1 MHKKLSLIAIILAS
15 SLFVLYSC
23 TKQERIENNESSP
36 QKELIQAA
44 KKFYESSTHASLSIA
59 WDHPIFSN
67 DLKRVSFPLIWTA
80 TFEIQQ
86 KAYRRLVIS
95 QDGRKKLTGEI
106 MEAIPT
112 ISYFNAHPKGI
123 DNTDFEGTLGTY
135 DFEMKFKYADYY
147 EKGLM
152 KYKSDIKTFPSKKA
166 YTQAPKPE
174 GCYSVQATYYS
185 NGVYGVISY
194 YHCDPDNVGGPVS
207 GEQGQGSDDG
217 GPSIDRYDKADPE
230 WDGGSGGGGEPVYNT
245 VKDPCEEKKVVNS
258 NALNPIV
265 KAQNDKVKAY
275 LSTSQ
280 YEWGTEHVLIDYQN
294 PSAGYKD
301 KPIRTDN
308 QVDGLSS
315 KFTWDA
321 SEGYTIGFVHDHPAG
336 KAPSPNDI
344 FDMVEYGISN
354 QDLDRSWGGKAFFLS
369 NASVTVIAGDLTYVV
384 TINDWDALQAL
395 YNTFHS
401 NEAAFNQSFEKKADS
416 YNSGMKALIRTFGN
430 SINLY
435 VTETPS
441 PPDFVPVS
449 LTFDNKLSTP
459 CPQ

>member
-15 SLFVLYSC
+15 LLFVLYSC
-23 TKQERIENNESSP
+23 TKQENSEGSDPR
-36 QKELIQAA
+36 KELTQAA
-44 KKFYESSTHASLSIA
+44 KRFYESSSHASLNIA
-59 WDHPIFSN
+59 WDHPIFSS

-80 TFEIQQ
+80 TFEIPQ

-95 QDGRKKLTGEI
+95 QDGKKKLSGEI
-106 MEAIPT
+106 MEAVPT
-112 ISYFNAHPKGI
+112 TNYFNTHPKGI
-123 DNTDFEGTLGTY
+123 NNTDFEGTLGAY

-147 EKGLM
+147 EKGAL
-152 KYKSDIKTFPSKKA
+152 KYKGEIKTFPSKKA

-174 GCYSVQATYYS
+174 ACYSVQATYYQ
-185 NGVYGVISY
+185 NGVYGVVSY
-194 YHCDPDNVGGPVS
+194 YYCDQTVGGPLGG
-207 GEQGQGSDDG
+207 GESGQGSGEGG

-230 WDGGSGGGGEPVYNT
+230 WDGGSSEPVYY
-245 VKDPCEEKKVVNS
+245 VDKDPCVEKKNINNNS
-258 NALNPIV
+258 LNPIV
-265 KAQNDKVKAY
+265 KAQNDKIKAY

-280 YEWGTEHVLIDYQN
+280 YEWGTEHVLIDYQR
-294 PSAGYKD
+294 PEAGYKD

-308 QVDGLSS
+308 QIDGLSS
-315 KFTWDA
+315 KFTWNA
-321 SEGYTIGFVHDHPAG
+321 SEGYTIGFVHDHPAD

-344 FDMVEYGISN
+344 FDMVEYGMSN
-354 QDLDRSWGGKAFFLS
+354 PDLERSWGGKAFFLN
-369 NASVTVIAGDLTYVV
+369 NASVTVIASDLTYVV

-401 NEAAFNQSFEKKADS
+401 NEAAFNQSFEKKADA

-435 VTETPS
+435 VTETPK

-449 LTFDNKLSTP
+449 LTTDNRFSSP
-459 CPQ
+459 CP